1 MSTVID
7 FASARQAAQRTAPAA
22 KASVVAADVDP
33 HLAREREASEL
44 YAKWMAAI
52 DVDELVEDEACG
64 AYWDRWRWIIETE
77 PQTNAGL
84 AVQLRTIPW
93 ITEAELPMDEREEA
107 ILHRVAEI
115 LEQLGGR
122 AMV

>member
-7 FASARQAAQRTAPAA
+7 FVLARQAAQRTAAA
-22 KASVVAADVDP
+22 APLPFVATDVDP
-33 HLAREREASEL
+33 HRAWEREASEL
-44 YAKWMAAI
+44 YSKWMAAI
-52 DVDELVEDEACG
+52 DVDELVENEASG

-107 ILHRVAEI
+107 ILHRVAGI

-122 AMV
+122 AQA

>member
-7 FASARQAAQRTAPAA
+7 FTSRRPAAQHAASAA
-22 KASVVAADVDP
+22 KASVMAADVDP
-33 HLAREREASEL
+33 HLAWEREASDL

-52 DVDELVEDEACG
+52 DVDERIENEASG
-64 AYWDRWRWIIETE
+64 AYWDRWRWIIETK

-93 ITEAELPMDEREEA
+93 ITEADLQLDEREEA
-107 ILHRVAEI
+107 ILHRVATM

-122 AMV
+122 AQA